1 MAQANVQSGDVI
13 GGISSAAVRAATG
26 KSWKQ
31 WCTLLDKA
39 GGRSM
44 NHKEIVAVVGGKYDV
59 GPWWQQMVTVGYE
72 QAAGLRKKHEKPEG
86 FQISRSKTYAVP
98 ASKVF
103 AAWSTSAR
111 RAAWL
116 GNKSITVRKSTRNK
130 NLRVTWSDGKTSL
143 DVQLVPKGAA
153 KTQLTVQHSKLPS
166 SREAEKMKSYW
177 SQTLARLA
185 TALGS

>member
-1 MAQANVQSGDVI
+1 MAKPTSKVVDTI
-13 GGISSAAVRAATG
+13 GGISSEAVRAATG

-31 WCTLLDKA
+31 WCTLLDQA
-39 GGRSM
+39 GGRSIT
-44 NHKEIVAVVGGKYDV
+44 HKEIVAIVGDKHGL

-72 QAAGLRKKHEKPEG
+72 QAVGLRRKHEKPEG
-86 FQISRSKTYAVP
+86 FQISRSKTYAVS

-116 GNKSITVRKSTRNK
+116 GSESITVRKSTRNK

-143 DVQLVPKGAA
+143 DVQLVSKGAA
-153 KTQLTVQHSKLPS
+153 KTQLTVQHGKLSS

-177 SQTLARLA
+177 SQTLVRLGA
-185 TALGS
+185 ALES